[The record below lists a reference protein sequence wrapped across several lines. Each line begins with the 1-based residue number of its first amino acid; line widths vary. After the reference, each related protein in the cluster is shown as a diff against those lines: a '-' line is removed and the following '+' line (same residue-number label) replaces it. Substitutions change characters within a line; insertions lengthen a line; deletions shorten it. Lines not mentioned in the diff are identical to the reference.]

1 MLKPFSALLILL
13 APSTLLAQTMSIKTT
28 EGLVTTDSTTLFAF
42 NKELKQLERIDLLS
56 AQNSQ
61 LVLPD
66 NAIGFDVATLANTND
81 KQALVVAS
89 DGIYK
94 ADKEKPS
101 LLFAYTSVINQLEVT
116 EFEKIN
122 FIIDA
127 NKDGLSDILL
137 PDLNQTTLYIQ
148 TNNGQFTPHTFE
160 KKTQFTGDFS
170 KDGLTLEVD
179 INNQP
184 TITDFNHDG
193 LNDLVFLNKKGADVL
208 YANTNGYNKIMAD
221 VNFNIELGELSNG
234 EKRKIK
240 QLLDINN
247 DGYLDFITKQ
257 YKPVEGMDSLD
268 IDIAHNLYLGN
279 KTGFSQTPIKL
290 LNTSGPS
297 QLVFETDFN
306 NDGLIDLQ
314 TMDLDIGL
322 GTIASMAMGGG
333 KTDVDVEMNI
343 YKQQTDGSF
352 ASKSSIEID
361 LEMEINMSNGDAT
374 PPLYIGDINGDD
386 KTDAVYKYSKKTLYV
401 YYGEENNLLNK
412 KRKKI
417 KLTLPKKSKD
427 ILLVD
432 INQDGKKDFVFKFTE
447 EDGTSKIKTRLN

>member
-13 APSTLLAQTMSIKTT
+13 APSVLSAQTMSIKTT
-28 EGLVTTDSTTLFAF
+28 EELVTTDSTTLFAF
-42 NKELKQLERIDLLS
+42 NKELKQLEHIDLLS
-56 AQNSQ
+56 AQSTQ
-61 LVLPD
+61 LILPD
-66 NAIGFDVATLANTND
+66 NAIGFDVATLANSSG

-94 ADKEKPS
+94 AGKDTPS
-101 LLFAYTSVINQLEVT
+101 LLFTYTSVINQLEVT

-122 FIIDA
+122 FIIDV

-137 PDLNQTTLYIQ
+137 PDLKQTTLYVQ
-148 TNNGQFTPHTFE
+148 NTNGQFTPHTFE
-160 KKTQFTGDFS
+160 KTALFTGDFS
-170 KDGLTLEVD
+170 KEGLTLEVD

-193 LNDLVFLNKKGADVL
+193 LNDLVFLNKQGAHVL
-208 YANTNGYNKIMAD
+208 YANANGYNKTMTD

-240 QLLDINN
+240 QLIDINN

-257 YKPVEGMDSLD
+257 YKPVKGMDSLD
-268 IDIAHNLYLGN
+268 IEIAHNLYLGN
-279 KTGFSQTPIKL
+279 KTGFSETPIKL

-343 YKQQTDGSF
+343 YKQQADGSF

-374 PPLYIGDINGDD
+374 PPLYIGDINGDN

-401 YYGEENNLLNK
+401 YYGDENNLLSK

-447 EDGTSKIKTRLN
+447 EDGTSKISTRLN

>member
-61 LVLPD
+61 LALPD
-66 NAIGFDVATLANTND
+66 NAIGFDVATLANTSD

-193 LNDLVFLNKKGADVL
+193 LNDLVFLNKQGADVL
-208 YANTNGYNKIMAD
+208 YANTNGYNKAMAD

-361 LEMEINMSNGDAT
+361 PT
-374 PPLYIGDINGDD
+374 
-386 KTDAVYKYSKKTLYV
+386 
-401 YYGEENNLLNK
+401 
-412 KRKKI
+412 
-417 KLTLPKKSKD
+417 
-427 ILLVD
+427 
-432 INQDGKKDFVFKFTE
+432 
-447 EDGTSKIKTRLN
+447 